1 MNVITPVAN
10 TNNIRYANFVR
21 ITTPSATYRFAT
33 TPSVLTIPAVDAL
46 PFTGLGQLVSVGSAQ
61 RDIKSTANETTVTLV
76 GIDTSML
83 ALVLGAEIKG
93 SQIEMWH
100 GFFDQNN
107 ELLNNQVLN
116 SEDFSN
122 ATWVKVRSS
131 IAADV
136 IVAPDGTSTADK
148 LIEDTSTNTHFVSE
162 NAISYVS
169 GQIYTASIYAKADT
183 RTNIAMQLPA
193 SAFGSNRIVF
203 FNLSTGT
210 ITSTSS
216 GATSSIENVGN
227 GWYRCSITS
236 TATATAAVN
245 TNICYLVLSGTTSN
259 YTGDGTSGLY
269 IWGAQIAIGSP
280 SYLATTTAENSGLY
294 QFFNGYINSFSIAE
308 QWMEEA
314 RGYVGVV
321 TVSASSIQLILQ
333 NRVAGRYTND
343 NAWQFY
349 NSGDTSMNRVNY
361 ISTINYFFG
370 KDAKATS

>member
-1 MNVITPVAN
+1 VNVITPVDN

-33 TPSVLTIPAVDAL
+33 TPSALTIPAVDAL

-100 GFFDQNN
+100 GFFNG
-107 ELLNNQVLN
+107 NNQLI
-116 SEDFSN
+116 
-122 ATWVKVRSS
+122 TTG
-131 IAADV
+131 
-136 IVAPDGTSTADK
+136 GT
-148 LIEDTSTNTHFVSE
+148 
-162 NAISYVS
+162 
-169 GQIYTASIYAKADT
+169 G
-183 RTNIAMQLPA
+183 
-193 SAFGSNRIVF
+193 
-203 FNLSTGT
+203 
-210 ITSTSS
+210 
-216 GATSSIENVGN
+216 
-227 GWYRCSITS
+227 
-236 TATATAAVN
+236 
-245 TNICYLVLSGTTSN
+245 
-259 YTGDGTSGLY
+259 
-269 IWGAQIAIGSP
+269 
-280 SYLATTTAENSGLY
+280 GLY
-294 QFFNGYINSFSIAE
+294 QFFNGYINSFSISE

-333 NRVAGRYTND
+333 NRVAGRYTN
-343 NAWQFY
+343 NNSWQFY

-370 KDAKATS
+370 KNAKATS